1 MPTDTN
7 DDPARAGASPDR
19 PVDVR
24 RLRALAHPLRTQ
36 LYDAL
41 TTGPATA
48 SGLAERLGESSGST
62 SYHLRQL
69 AAHGFVE
76 EVPGRGTG
84 RERWWQIVSGRQ
96 AFSAQADDSPAGR
109 EALGTFASEWLRL
122 RYRAAA
128 EFRAR
133 ALAGLEP
140 DWRGK
145 ASDSTVL
152 FVMTPD
158 ELAEM
163 TAELTAVLER
173 WDDRCGRDRPD
184 VPAGAR
190 VVEAQLR
197 AFPRVGSPVD
207 VHDAAQAAH
216 GDEDPS

>member
-1 MPTDTN
+1 MTEETSAPGT
-7 DDPARAGASPDR
+7 AADR

-24 RLRALAHPLRTQ
+24 RLRALAHPLRTA

-48 SGLAERLGESSGST
+48 SGLAERLGESSGAT

-69 AAHGFVE
+69 AEHGFVE

-84 RERWWQIVSGRQ
+84 RERWWQIASGRQ
-96 AFSAQADDSPAGR
+96 AFSAEASDTPAGR
-109 EALGTFASEWLRL
+109 EAVGTFASEWLRL

-145 ASDSTVL
+145 ASDTTVL
-152 FVMTPD
+152 FVMSPD
-158 ELAEM
+158 ELAQM
-163 TAELTAVLER
+163 TAELTAVLDR
-173 WDDRCGRDRPD
+173 WDDRCGRDRTD
-184 VPAGAR
+184 APAGAR
-190 VVEAQLR
+190 VVEAQVR
-197 AFPRVGSPVD
+197 AFPRVGTLDD
-207 VHDAAQAAH
+207 VADTSGPARSGDGEVQA
-216 GDEDPS
+216 

>member
-1 MPTDTN
+1 MTTDSH
-7 DDPARAGASPDR
+7 DGSAREGASEDR

-69 AAHGFVE
+69 AEHGFVE
-76 EVPGRGTG
+76 EVPGRGRG
-84 RERWWQIVSGRQ
+84 RERWWQIASGRQ
-96 AFSAQADDSPAGR
+96 AFSSQAADTPAGR
-109 EALGTFASEWLRL
+109 QALGTFASEWLRL

-128 EFRAR
+128 DFRAR

-140 DWRGK
+140 EWRGK
-145 ASDSTVL
+145 ASDTTVL

-163 TAELTAVLER
+163 TAELTQVLDR
-173 WDDRCGRDRPD
+173 WDERCGRDRTDMPT
-184 VPAGAR
+184 GAR

-197 AFPRVGSPVD
+197 AFPRVGSPED
-207 VHDAAQAAH
+207 VHEAAQAVQER
-216 GDEDPS
+216 GQG